1 MQPETEAVARDNIV
15 EVENV
20 RFAFPGRE
28 LFRGVTLAIP
38 RGKIVGIMGAS
49 GSGKTTLLRM
59 IGGQLRPDSGT
70 IRIDGESIGEL
81 NRTDLYR
88 VRRKMGMQFQ
98 QGGLFTDLSVFE
110 NVAFQMREQTRL
122 PESMIRDIVL
132 MKLNAVGLRGAAQ
145 LMPAELSGGMSRRVG
160 LSRAIAMDP
169 CLIMYDE
176 PFSGLD
182 PISCNVI
189 GNLIRKLNDSLGL
202 TSIVVSYD
210 ASEALEVIDYVYFIA
225 DGKVVAQ
232 GPTAQIRESADPFV
246 YQFIRGEPDGPVA
259 FHLAGGSY
267 PDELGIT

>member
-1 MQPETEAVARDNIV
+1 MAAADNIV
-15 EVENV
+15 EVEDV

-28 LFRGVTLAIP
+28 LFRGVSLAIP
-38 RGKIVGIMGAS
+38 RGKVVGIMGAS

-59 IGGQLRPDSGT
+59 IGGQLRPDSGL
-70 IRIDGESIGEL
+70 IRIDGETI
-81 NRTDLYR
+81 NRLGRADLYR
-88 VRRKMGMQFQ
+88 VRRKIGMQFQ

-110 NVAFQMREQTRL
+110 NVAFQMREKTRL

-132 MKLNAVGLRGAAQ
+132 MKLNAVGLRGAAA
-145 LMPAELSGGMSRRVG
+145 LMPSELSGGMARRVG

-189 GNLIRKLNDSLGL
+189 GNLIRQLNDSLGL
-202 TSIVVSYD
+202 TSVVVSYD
-210 ASEALEVIDYVYFIA
+210 AKEALEIIDYVYFIA
-225 DGKVVAQ
+225 DGKVVAH
-232 GPTAQIRESADPFV
+232 GPTAEIRRSNDPFV

-259 FHLAGGSY
+259 FHMQGGSY
-267 PDELGIT
+267 AAELGLR